1 MLPNRLLVG
10 AVWDG
15 PDVDKFGLP
24 NRVDVSFDW
33 LNDWPNDE
41 DITRERKTPY

>member
-15 PDVDKFGLP
+15 PDVDRFGLP
-24 NRVDVSFDW
+24 NRLDVSFDW
-33 LNDWPNDE
+33 PNNE
-41 DITRERKTPY
+41 DITRERKTLY

>member
-15 PDVDKFGLP
+15 RDVDGFGLP
-24 NRVDVSFDW
+24 NRLDVSFDW
-33 LNDWPNDE
+33 PNDWPNNE

>member
-15 PDVDKFGLP
+15 PDVVKFGLP
-24 NRVDVSFDW
+24 NRLDVSFDW

-41 DITRERKTPY
+41 DIIMERKTPY